1 MCVCISILRDI
12 FITISIGPLISDV
25 NATIVNGSILISWSL
40 IHTGGIMINQYYL
53 YCDQQDTS
61 DSNIIMGGAMVDRIS
76 TILVCQQV
84 NECNSDELMDS
95 SVVGPVVIGI
105 VYSCS
110 ISVIN
115 DEGIDSRQIN
125 NITVTEQG
133 IDIYSTLIHNPLVIV
148 L

>member
-1 MCVCISILRDI
+1 M
-12 FITISIGPLISDV
+12 
-25 NATIVNGSILISWSL
+25 ISWSL
-40 IHTGGIMINQYYL
+40 IHTGGIEINQYDL
-53 YCDQQDTS
+53 YCDQQDSTS
-61 DSNIIMGGAMVDRIS
+61 DSSMIMGGAMVDRIS

-84 NECNSDELMDS
+84 NECNGDELMDS
-95 SVVGPVVIGI
+95 SVVGPVVIGT

-133 IDIYSTLIHNPLVIV
+133 IDIYST
-148 L
+148 